1 MRHPR
6 EAPPPVFALRFLLPP
21 LIVASLTAASVRA
34 QPATGDAP
42 KSPAKREVEMSD
54 IPPDTKA
61 EEAELKELGPNFKL
75 FRTQHF
81 SVLHDV
87 NDTQVKAFTAAIEK
101 TYRSNVNYTMTLDI
115 VPLKPK
121 KKLIIYYF
129 AQHEEYTKYS
139 EKKGKGP
146 RPQSQ
151 PGVFFPDI
159 NRSMFYDFRNQDSLK
174 KAREDADKKVDDL
187 KKQLSGKVSP
197 EKRREINKQI
207 TEAKAQANRSGVVG
221 GGFTESIV
229 QHEVTHHVLWNVGLH
244 NPKSF
249 FANPRWFAEGTA
261 MMFETV
267 GTGKSSNIGAV
278 NKQRLDEFRALETA
292 NHLFDVKQFISN
304 PAPFNSPETIG
315 PAYAQSW
322 ALAHYLNRAKRSAIK
337 GFVERINKRPADYKS
352 TPEEEIKEF
361 EKAFGKI
368 DDEWV
373 KKWRAWMKN
382 VH

>member
-1 MRHPR
+1 MSVPR
-6 EAPPPVFALRFLLPP
+6 SLFLL
-21 LIVASLTAASVRA
+21 LVVTAISAACARA
-34 QPATGDAP
+34 QATDDKAPAKT
-42 KSPAKREVEMSD
+42 PAKREVDMSD
-54 IPPDTKA
+54 IPPDSAA
-61 EEAELKELGPNFKL
+61 EQKEMAELGPNFKL

-81 SVLHDV
+81 SVLHNV
-87 NDTQVKAFTAAIEK
+87 NDAQVKAFAAAIEK

-115 VPLKPK
+115 VPKKPP

-129 AQHEEYTKYS
+129 SQHEDYDNYS
-139 EKKGKGP
+139 RKVGQGP

-151 PGVFFPDI
+151 PGVFFPNL

-174 KAREDADKKVDDL
+174 KVREDADKKVEDL
-187 KKQLSGKVSP
+187 KKQLSGKVTP

-207 TEAKAQANRSGVVG
+207 SDAKAQSNRSGVVG

-249 FANPRWFAEGTA
+249 FANPRWFAEGIA

-278 NKQRLDEFRALETA
+278 NRQRLDEYRALEA
-292 NHLFDVKQFISN
+292 SGHLFDVKQFISS
-304 PAPFNSPETIG
+304 PAPFASPETIG
-315 PAYAQSW
+315 QAYAQAW
-322 ALAHYLNRAKRSAIK
+322 ALAHYLNRTKRSAIK
-337 GFVERINKRPADYKS
+337 GFVERINKRPASYESK
-352 TPEEEIKEF
+352 PEEEIKEF

-373 KKWRAWMKN
+373 KKWKTWMKN
-382 VH
+382 VR